1 MALRKQPKYF
11 ETLHSRYYRLPKE
24 LWDIIW
30 SYDNRYKIV
39 FKQCVHELNCEF
51 NRNRIVDH
59 LYGEMNI
66 YNLYSMNRSNS
77 GLYAKYHTFYDYN
90 RAKKKIFGDQVNPDF
105 LKHLSLKKI
114 QGVTNEQ

>member
-1 MALRKQPKYF
+1 MALRIRPKYF

-30 SYDNRYKIV
+30 SYDDRYKIV
-39 FKQCVHELNCEF
+39 FKHCVRNLTYYF

-59 LYGEMNI
+59 LLGEMNI
-66 YNLYSMNRSNS
+66 YNVYASMNRSNI
-77 GLYAKYHTFYDYN
+77 GLYAKCLTFYDYN
-90 RAKKKIFGDQVNPDF
+90 RAKKKIFGDQVNPDY

-114 QGVTNEQ
+114 QGVTNE